1 MLRESDLRSY
11 NIAFPT
17 EMEIETKQEQDTLD
31 DPDEEADEEDEEAPA
46 AGSNA
51 PLDAQDD
58 EANDA
63 KAVGPSQDAQ
73 AEEESEF
80 LDSLQMVG
88 FPKDEQ
94 ARRKAWM
101 ELPHDTRAAIRRLYH
116 ISGHKPVSVMLH
128 LLRGAR
134 ASPEL
139 IKALKNFRCDVCTE
153 LQKGANVVKFKMPST
168 CAFNDC
174 VGLDVFYLK
183 DSEGITC
190 GFLSI
195 VCSGTTFH
203 AAPLV
208 CAGHGNPLSSK
219 CLSKFQSH

>member
-1 MLRESDLRSY
+1 MLRESDLRSCS
-11 NIAFPT
+11 IAFPT

-31 DPDEEADEEDEEAPA
+31 DPDDEADEEDEEAPA

-80 LDSLQMVG
+80 LDSLQMLG

-94 ARRKAWM
+94 ARRQAWM
-101 ELPHDTRAAIRRLYH
+101 EIPRETRAAIRRLHH

-128 LLRGAR
+128 LLKGAR
-134 ASPEL
+134 ASPQL
-139 IKALKNFRCDVCTE
+139 I
-153 LQKGANVVKFKMPST
+153 
-168 CAFNDC
+168 
-174 VGLDVFYLK
+174 
-183 DSEGITC
+183 
-190 GFLSI
+190 
-195 VCSGTTFH
+195 
-203 AAPLV
+203 
-208 CAGHGNPLSSK
+208 
-219 CLSKFQSH
+219 